1 MARFALD
8 SANHVWLVPAYLSP
22 LKQETRASFSDR
34 LAMVKQMV
42 DDLRMP
48 GRFSVLEEEGQRPGP
63 SFTKDTLAR
72 LRNSVPGASIALVI
86 GADNAAQFESWNS
99 PEEIL
104 THHPVLLFQRAG
116 ANGAE
121 RVLER
126 LGARIKLDT
135 RPVPDCSST
144 KIRSSLLLDE
154 KGGSLRDCLS
164 SNIWELIRSRGL
176 YRHAQD

>member
-8 SANHVWLVPAYLSP
+8 RARHLWIVPASLSP
-22 LKQETRASFSDR
+22 LKEGTSAAFADR
-34 LAMVKQMV
+34 LAMAKLMAQ
-42 DDLRMP
+42 DLRMP
-48 GRFSVLEEEGQRPGP
+48 GRVSVREDEGNRPPP
-63 SFTKDTLAR
+63 SYTKDTLAR
-72 LRNSVPGASIALVI
+72 LRSSVPGASIALVL

-104 THHPVLLFQRAG
+104 AHHPVILFQRSG
-116 ANGAE
+116 APGAE

-126 LGARIKLDT
+126 LGARVTLDA

-144 KIRSSLLLDE
+144 QIRRSLLLDE
-154 KGGSLRDCLS
+154 KGGSLRNCLS
-164 SNIWELIRSRGL
+164 SSIWELIRSRGL